1 MAIPSSVNFDSIVR
15 IVLEDTKAAI
25 LAWKSGQPQSE
36 EALMNQLTGRLARR
50 RNGCDV
56 GLRHPVTAIAQ
67 VAMLHREGVN
77 NTDKYGADLAVT
89 IRVDNDSYIKTAL
102 FQLKRGSGY
111 QVIVEGQ
118 QLQDAYID
126 KRLGDRSFVLAIDDN
141 RLGIH
146 IKDVKTLLAVKGDQ
160 KTKTH
165 SFHDW
170 TFLTKWLW
178 DWLSCEVGPVSD
190 FDDPY
195 GVEPL
200 LECYVVDEQ
209 NRESPW
215 GSITSES
222 DQLQNDII
230 PARVWLTYFLNSKAS
245 DLS

>member
-1 MAIPSSVNFDSIVR
+1 VR
-15 IVLEDTKAAI
+15 IVLEDIKAATA
-25 LAWKSGQPQSE
+25 AWIKGQPHSE
-36 EALMNQLTGRLARR
+36 EALMNQLTGRLSRR
-50 RNGCDV
+50 RKGCDV
-56 GLRHPVTAIAQ
+56 GLRGPVNATAQ
-67 VAMLHREGVN
+67 VALLHRKGVN

-89 IRVDNDSYIKTAL
+89 IRVDNDRYMKTAL
-102 FQLKRGSGY
+102 FQLKRGSCY
-111 QVIVEGQ
+111 QVIVESQ
-118 QLQDAYID
+118 QLQDAYMD

-170 TFLTKWLW
+170 TFLTKWLY

-190 FDDPY
+190 FNDSN

-200 LECYVVDEQ
+200 LESYVVDEQ

-222 DQLQNDII
+222 DQLQNDVI
-230 PARVWLTYFLNSKAS
+230 PARVWLTFFLNSQAS